1 MTSANE
7 YQPPK
12 RSLLSELKRL
22 LSSFVAFAAAIVI
35 LAIQGSIEP
44 RGVLGVIGLGVF
56 VATIPLGTMAYILF
70 HKVLESESVPH
81 AVYKAADRMSTSAL
95 LGLFTGF
102 IFILADFNS
111 LLCWILVFSLVIS
124 FFTFRWVV
132 NMWERLNSQENSETR
147 EGSE

>member
-1 MTSANE
+1 MINANE

-22 LSSFVAFAAAIVI
+22 LSSFVAFAAAIVV

-44 RGVLGVIGLGVF
+44 KGLLGVIGLGVF
-56 VATIPLGTMAYILF
+56 VATIPLGIMAYILF
-70 HKVLESESVPH
+70 HKVLESETVPR
-81 AVYKAADRMSTSAL
+81 AVYKAADCLSTSAL

-124 FFTFRWVV
+124 FFTFRWIV
-132 NMWERLNSQENSETR
+132 NMWERLNSEENPDTHKDSE
-147 EGSE
+147 

>member
-1 MTSANE
+1 MTNANE
-7 YQPPK
+7 YEPPK

-44 RGVLGVIGLGVF
+44 KGMLGTIGLGVF

-70 HKVLESESVPH
+70 HKVLESEAVPR
-81 AVYKAADRMSTSAL
+81 AVYRAADWMSTAAL

-102 IFILADFNS
+102 IFILADYS
-111 LLCWILVFSLVIS
+111 VLLGWILVLSLVIS
-124 FFTFRWVV
+124 VVTFGGVV
-132 NMWERLNSQENSETR
+132 KLWERLNSEEKAEINK
-147 EGSE
+147 GSE